1 MSKHKKIE
9 TNDIKD
15 WYLGRFSAFEN
26 HLNGSRDIPFHAVRK
41 NALST
46 FSALGFP
53 GRRDEEWK
61 YTNIAPLL
69 KHQFGLAGEVGNVTE
84 ETLRP
89 YLFEGLENNRAVLL
103 NGRYSE
109 ALSNYRTA
117 ARGVIVCS
125 MKTALKQHA
134 ALVEPHLG
142 RHARLEDEAF
152 VALNTAFVNDG
163 VFVYVPDN
171 TVVEEPLHLLF
182 LSDATAHSFFTS
194 PRILLVAGKNSRMK
208 IVETHNGLGDHAY
221 FTNVVTEAVNG
232 AGAKVDYVKLQ
243 DERPN
248 AYHISHLQA
257 HQERDSNFSF
267 LNFDI
272 GGRLVRNNLNLALKA
287 ENCEGHLIG
296 FYIGGGRQHIDNHT
310 AIDHAMP
317 NCFSNGLY
325 KGILG
330 GKASGVFNGKI
341 FVRQDAQKTNAYQNN
356 KALLLSDDA
365 TINSKPQLEIFADD
379 VKCSHGATVGQLDD
393 EALFYLQARGIPKAK
408 AQAMLQYA
416 FASDVFNY
424 IPLESVRE
432 KIDQLVH
439 ERFDNI

>member
-1 MSKHKKIE
+1 
-9 TNDIKD
+9 
-15 WYLGRFSAFEN
+15 
-26 HLNGSRDIPFHAVRK
+26 
-41 NALST
+41 
-46 FSALGFP
+46 
-53 GRRDEEWK
+53 
-61 YTNIAPLL
+61 
-69 KHQFGLAGEVGNVTE
+69 
-84 ETLRP
+84 
-89 YLFEGLENNRAVLL
+89 
-103 NGRYSE
+103 
-109 ALSNYRTA
+109 
-117 ARGVIVCS
+117 

-142 RHARLEDEAF
+142 RYARLEDEAF

-163 VFVYVPDN
+163 VFVYVPDD

-317 NCFSNGLY
+317 NCFSNELY

-341 FVRQDAQKTNAYQNN
+341 FVRQDAQKDQCLSKQQGPA
-356 KALLLSDDA
+356 AL
-365 TINSKPQLEIFADD
+365 
-379 VKCSHGATVGQLDD
+379 
-393 EALFYLQARGIPKAK
+393 R
-408 AQAMLQYA
+408 
-416 FASDVFNY
+416 
-424 IPLESVRE
+424 
-432 KIDQLVH
+432 
-439 ERFDNI
+439 